1 MNSQIDFRTLPMCVP
16 SICIPRVFSNV
27 DEKRIRRVLDELK
40 LGDIKCVDIISSKSI
55 EKGPKFNR
63 VVVHFT
69 KWNANENANAARER
83 LINGKDIK
91 IIYDEPW
98 FWKVSAYREPSN
110 NRPPHH
116 KSAKP
121 AAKKVSIQ
129 FDDDDVSSIPSRT
142 QFSSNPQPHHSSS
155 GPVKRQV
162 PRSQESSP
170 PRRREP
176 ATHFLKKDNEPV
188 VKKEEKEPFVKK
200 DKEPVVKK
208 DKEPFVKKDKE
219 PVVKKDKEPFVKK
232 EQENETVQSL
242 DYGVLPVPPKRRI
255 IIPKLKIEQPAKKEE
270 VRILEDG
277 EVDEKVTP
285 TFEE

>member
-55 EKGPKFNR
+55 EKGPKFSR

-91 IIYDEPW
+91 IIYDDPW

-116 KSAKP
+116 KSTKP

-129 FDDDDVSSIPSRT
+129 FDDDDVVVSSTPSRT
-142 QFSSNPQPHHSSS
+142 QFSSNPHHSRDE
-155 GPVKRQV
+155 PVKRQV
-162 PRSQESSP
+162 PRSQDSSP

-176 ATHFLKKDNEPV
+176 ATHFLKKEKEPV
-188 VKKEEKEPFVKK
+188 VKKE
-200 DKEPVVKK
+200 KEPVVKK
-208 DKEPFVKKDKE
+208 EKKPVVKKEKE
-219 PVVKKDKEPFVKK
+219 PVVKKEKEPVVKK
-232 EQENETVQSL
+232 EKENETVQSL
-242 DYGVLPVPPKRRI
+242 DYGVLPVPPKRRLI
-255 IIPKLKIEQPAKKEE
+255 APKLKPEQPAIPI
-270 VRILEDG
+270 RILEDG
-277 EVDEKVTP
+277 ELDENV
-285 TFEE
+285 